1 VPPGCKLLNLGV
13 MLALSTVLLMAV
25 AQDPLAGQLPKN
37 DLGVAAFLQ
46 QYPEYNGQKIRVA
59 VLDTG
64 IDPGHPF
71 LQTTPDGQRKIV
83 DWYDATTDGRM
94 IIEHRAQAIDG
105 KLLGLSGRQ
114 LSLGKYAGA
123 AEYGMLRVDLDF
135 LPDSLEGRIQGDRRQ
150 DWKQARSR
158 FQEAQVIATDPDLSV
173 AALETKRRFEKF
185 SDEGPVWDALVFNY
199 QGERVLVIDNDE
211 DGDLGEE
218 PALRSFRESGD
229 WATLGDEALLNYAV
243 GFEGVDQVMLYF
255 DAHGHGTHVA
265 GIIGAYQGENGRMNG
280 IAPGVEFVSIKIGD
294 GKFGGSTSGFSI
306 TKALDYAVE
315 VGCQVANMSFGGP
328 SFYADGLEP
337 DGWILEAAT
346 RRGLCVVTSAGN
358 EGPALTTVGAPATT
372 GAAFSIAAAIW
383 PATQRANYSS
393 LNPAEPLLFDFSS
406 RGPLPNGAMGIDFS
420 APGAALSTLP
430 SWGITK
436 GENWNGTSMAAP
448 QMAGCIAIL
457 RGAARKE
464 GLQNDPVRMDR
475 ALRLSA
481 TPLDHHAWVEQ
492 GHGFIDM
499 VTALDALRLLDEA
512 GLPEQ
517 TYKVVARNQ
526 YGDGA
531 GIYLRGLAS
540 ERPLDVQV
548 SITPDFEQ
556 QASNASKADFLHTF
570 RPIAEAS
577 WVDVPDLFYASA
589 QGKTIPVRIRPE
601 GLEPGLHSTRVL
613 IFDVDRPDEL
623 GPEII
628 LPVTV
633 IVPEQTY
640 ADEDHRYLQSVE
652 LTPGQLHRT
661 FLTVPA
667 GATQARIKVTQ
678 WDGGRNEIRAGAG
691 TVSGFTY
698 PGDHQRRAR
707 YFLEDGEIYQTTV
720 PVEVG
725 TIFEYALASRWST
738 NSRAE
743 FELDIQFVGLVPQQ
757 SQLLVPTGQ
766 EMAYLAV
773 QDLLQGGNYQVHA
786 EVQGVA
792 LPVLAPIEI
801 SPDPIRAQVM
811 GEHGIFQGTRSFPVE
826 IPAGGAS
833 VTLHMPASI
842 QTIELREDLML
853 YVRDVNGQILHRLI
867 AYEIDTP
874 IGKLDPGTFQFDL
887 VYPSIGVE
895 ALQSAYAGAEI
906 RLQTGGGSLQVA
918 ATLQD
923 GLSGE
928 GGSTL
933 RIPFGGTRT
942 AFMRVPK
949 LAPLDHGAYYYG
961 RVRFVQ
967 NGEDVLNVPIKIER
981 PTGPSVA
988 TETVAP
994 ADPDSTAKDANDSDP
1009 AAKPTPSVPEAGP
1022 SAGSS
1027 DAVTSPNSTANS
1039 QTPASPRETYLAS
1052 LAQAGTEKGDV
1063 ARLQAARAWNKASP
1077 HDYQAELA
1085 VYRSLAEAGLLEKA
1099 RHQARG
1105 FLHRHPLRIA
1115 EFLEAA
1121 RSWNPQQ

>member
-1 VPPGCKLLNLGV
+1 
-13 MLALSTVLLMAV
+13 MFALSTVLLMAM

-37 DLGVAAFLQ
+37 DLGVAAFLR

-71 LQTTPDGQRKIV
+71 LQTTPDGHRKIV

-94 IIEHRAQAIDG
+94 TIEARTQATDG
-105 KLLGLSGRQ
+105 KLLGLSGRE

-123 AEYGMLRVDLDF
+123 AEYGLLRLDLDF
-135 LPDSLEGRIQGDRRQ
+135 LPDSLEGRIQGDRRH

-158 FQEAQVIATDPDLSV
+158 FQEAQAIAADPDLSV
-173 AALETKRRFEKF
+173 AALETQRRFEKF
-185 SDEGPVWDALVFNY
+185 ADEGPVWDALVFNF

-243 GFEGVDQVMLYF
+243 GFKGVDQVILYF

-265 GIIGAYQGENGRMNG
+265 GIIGAFQGENGRMNG

-337 DGWILEAAT
+337 DGWILEEAT

-383 PATQRANYSS
+383 PDTQRANYSS
-393 LNPAEPLLFDFSS
+393 LNPADPVLFDFSS
-406 RGPLPNGAMGIDFS
+406 RGPLPNGAMGIDYS

-430 SWGITK
+430 SWGISK

-457 RGAARKE
+457 RGAALKE

-481 TPLDHHAWVEQ
+481 TPLDHHSWVEQ

-499 VTALDALRLLDEA
+499 ITALDALRLLDEA

-526 YGDGA
+526 YGDGS
-531 GIYLRGLAS
+531 GIYLRGMAS

-548 SITPDFEQ
+548 SITPEFAEQ
-556 QASNASKADFLHTF
+556 ATNASKADFLHTF

-633 IVPEQTY
+633 IIPEFTF
-640 ADEDHRYLQSVE
+640 ADDDHRYVQSVE
-652 LTPGQLHRT
+652 LAPGQLHRT

-707 YFLEDGEIYQTTV
+707 YFLEDGEIYQTMV
-720 PVEVG
+720 PVEAG
-725 TIFEYALASRWST
+725 TVFEYALASRWST

-743 FELDIQFVGLVPQQ
+743 FELDIHFVGLVPQQ
-757 SQLLVPTGQ
+757 SELLVPAGQ

-773 QDLLQGGNYQVHA
+773 QDLLQGGNYQVRA

-811 GEHGIFQGTRSFPVE
+811 GEHGMFQGTRSFPVE
-826 IPAGGAS
+826 IPIGGAN
-833 VTLHMPASI
+833 VILHMPASI

-853 YVRDVNGQILHRLI
+853 YVRDVNGQVLHRLI

-874 IGKLDPGTFQFDL
+874 IGKLDQGTYQFDL

-906 RLQTGGGSLQVA
+906 RLQTGGGSLLMA

-942 AFMRVPK
+942 AFMRLPE
-949 LAPLDHGAYYYG
+949 LSPLQHGAYYYG
-961 RVRFVQ
+961 QVRFVQ
-967 NGEDVLNVPIKIER
+967 KGDDILTVPIKIER
-981 PTGPSVA
+981 PAGPSEA
-988 TETVAP
+988 TEAVAQAEEIP
-994 ADPDSTAKDANDSDP
+994 TAVEAPEVGPVTDSDT
-1009 AAKPTPSVPEAGP
+1009 AIAEAGP
-1022 SAGSS
+1022 SA
-1027 DAVTSPNSTANS
+1027 D
-1039 QTPASPRETYLAS
+1039 PAAAATEVDQNQAPTSPRETYLAS
-1052 LAQAGTEKGDV
+1052 LANAGTEEGDAV
-1063 ARLQAARAWNKASP
+1063 RLQAARAWRVASP
-1077 HDYQAELA
+1077 TDYQAELA
-1085 VYRSLAEAGLLEKA
+1085 VYRSLAEAGLVEIA
-1099 RHQARG
+1099 RQQARG
-1105 FLHRHPLRIA
+1105 FLHRHPHRIA

-1121 RSWNPQQ
+1121 CSWNPL